1 MYPSRK
7 EALEMRILDLKTR
20 LDELDN
26 YAKGE
31 YEWMISGFEE
41 LRFHQRSLL
50 QLIHRIFIQ
59 SEKYKRLS
67 IRLRRNLN
75 LSMMSD
81 KGAYHDKPERG
92 RCKEE

>member
-31 YEWMISGFEE
+31 CEWMISGFEE
-41 LRFHQRSLL
+41 LRFSPEELAAVDPQDFYTVRE
-50 QLIHRIFIQ
+50 IQ
-59 SEKYKRLS
+59 KA
-67 IRLRRNLN
+67 I
-75 LSMMSD
+75 D
-81 KGAYHDKPERG
+81 
-92 RCKEE
+92 

>member
-7 EALEMRILDLKTR
+7 VAFEMRILDLKTR
-20 LDELDN
+20 LDELDS

-31 YEWMISGFEE
+31 CEWMISGFEE
-41 LRFHQRSLL
+41 LRFSPEELAAV
-50 QLIHRIFIQ
+50 IHRIFIQ